1 MLKHDVGRIQNKP
14 LWISALRVTLGEL
27 NNLQRKVYG
36 RDLNGLKSNSGLKKH
51 FGLTDILF
59 ALLGMR
65 LLIQF
70 ENTFKSR
77 ANYSDSSHRHRF
89 ASINGFSRK
98 ISINMNRQVL
108 HRFLL
113 VGYTGKPFVKDVL

>member
-1 MLKHDVGRIQNKP
+1 M
-14 LWISALRVTLGEL
+14 LRVTLGEL

-36 RDLNGLKSNSGLKKH
+36 RDLNGFKSNSGLKKH

-59 ALLGMR
+59 ALLEMR

-77 ANYSDSSHRHRF
+77 ANYSDSSHRRRF

-98 ISINMNRQVL
+98 ISIKV
-108 HRFLL
+108 
-113 VGYTGKPFVKDVL
+113 FVMKGVNA